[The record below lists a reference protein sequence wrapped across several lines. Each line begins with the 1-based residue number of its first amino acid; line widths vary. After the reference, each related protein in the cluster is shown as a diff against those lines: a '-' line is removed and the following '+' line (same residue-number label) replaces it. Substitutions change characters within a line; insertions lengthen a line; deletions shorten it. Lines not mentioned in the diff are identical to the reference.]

1 MGCNL
6 EEARENCQ
14 KVNGRDKTMQ
24 ALFEDDLNQVKALMR
39 DSHDS
44 PKPESGFGLGPRPEE
59 FCFEVTRLVAK
70 ILSLLQ
76 TATEALCQTILS
88 SLSAWKNIDSSLCQS
103 GLWLPC
109 GQRSGGQCKAPIQ
122 VGYQSLCNKTFAQS
136 RHSYTGKHQNCTSW
150 LFSPPPFFL
159 TFKWKRKAWNSF
171 LLQQHSLT
179 ELYKLCA
186 IDWLSHGTTADTQ
199 R

>member
-88 SLSAWKNIDSSLCQS
+88 SLSA
-103 GLWLPC
+103 
-109 GQRSGGQCKAPIQ
+109 
-122 VGYQSLCNKTFAQS
+122 
-136 RHSYTGKHQNCTSW
+136 
-150 LFSPPPFFL
+150 
-159 TFKWKRKAWNSF
+159 
-171 LLQQHSLT
+171 
-179 ELYKLCA
+179 
-186 IDWLSHGTTADTQ
+186 
-199 R
+199 